1 MSRAMPRILRAL
13 LSLAL
18 VGRFNGVEQRVV
30 CGRGAWL
37 RGRLAF
43 YETPFALTVT
53 LRFVGD
59 ELLYDSEYN
68 AAFGPTKQPSLVGK
82 AAASR

>member
-1 MSRAMPRILRAL
+1 VAASGGWTAADTY
-13 LSLAL
+13 A
-18 VGRFNGVEQRVV
+18 
-30 CGRGAWL
+30 AK
-37 RGRLAF
+37 LAF

-68 AAFGPTKQPSLVGK
+68 VALGPTKQPSLMGK
-82 AAASR
+82 AAAPR